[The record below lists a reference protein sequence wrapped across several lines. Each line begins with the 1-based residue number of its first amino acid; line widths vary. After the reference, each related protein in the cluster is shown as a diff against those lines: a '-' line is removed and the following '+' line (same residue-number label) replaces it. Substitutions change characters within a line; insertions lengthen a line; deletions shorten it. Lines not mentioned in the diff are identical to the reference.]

1 MIGGAHLPHQV
12 KAQREAVTANIDA
25 GLEFLLAI
33 LTQLV
38 HDWTSWKGAIT
49 SVERDLPITP

>member
-38 HDWTSWKGAIT
+38 HDRTSWKGAIT